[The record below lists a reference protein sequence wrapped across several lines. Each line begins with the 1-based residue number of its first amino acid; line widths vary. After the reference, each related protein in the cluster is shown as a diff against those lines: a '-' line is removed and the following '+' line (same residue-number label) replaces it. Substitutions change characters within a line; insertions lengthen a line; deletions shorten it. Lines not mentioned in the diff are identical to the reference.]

1 MEKQSRVYS
10 HPEVDKT
17 IKISDDLI
25 EEKIKIIKNKANK
38 LPDNEREIILRKS
51 IGHIDLTSLNLDD
64 TTETIEKL
72 CSKAINPL
80 NLEER
85 SDNIHTAAVCVY
97 PARAT
102 DAINFLINKNAT
114 YLPVASVAGD
124 FPAGKLPFDER
135 LQEVID
141 VVAMGVQEIDI
152 VIDRSLVLNE
162 DWDTLFKEISEMKK
176 ACGNK
181 CLKTILSTGDLP
193 SLEHVYHAAMVA
205 MQAGS
210 DFIKTSTG
218 KETVNAT
225 LPVGIVMSSAI
236 KIYEKNTGRKVGFK
250 AAGGIKTANQVV
262 EWMILV
268 ESELG
273 HDHLDNTN
281 LFRVGASSLLDDI
294 VENISLK
301 KM

>member
-1 MEKQSRVYS
+1 MYS

-25 EEKIKIIKNKANK
+25 KEKIEIIKNKVNK
-38 LPDNEREIILRKS
+38 LQDNEKEIILRKS
-51 IGHIDLTSLNLDD
+51 IGHIDLTSLNIDD
-64 TTETIEKL
+64 TTDTIEKL

-80 NLEER
+80 SLKES

-102 DAINFLINKNAT
+102 DAINFLIKKNST

-124 FPAGKLPFDER
+124 FPAGKLSFNER

-152 VIDRSLVLNE
+152 VIDRSLVINE
-162 DWDTLFKEISEMKK
+162 EWDTLFNEISQMKK

-193 SLEHVYHAAMVA
+193 SLEHVYHASMVA

-225 LPVGIVMSSAI
+225 LPVGIVMANAI
-236 KIYEKNTGRKVGFK
+236 EMYKKNTGRKVGFK

-262 EWMILV
+262 EWMIFV
-268 ESELG
+268 ELELG
-273 HDHLDNTN
+273 HDYLDNTN

-294 VENISLK
+294 VQNISIK
-301 KM
+301 KL